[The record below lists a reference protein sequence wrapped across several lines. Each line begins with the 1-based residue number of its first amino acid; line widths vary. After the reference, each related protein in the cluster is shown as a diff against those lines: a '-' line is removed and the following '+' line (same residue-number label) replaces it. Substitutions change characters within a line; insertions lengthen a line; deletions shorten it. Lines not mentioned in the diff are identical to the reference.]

1 MEVLCLHGQPGAGSD
16 FASVR
21 SWLGPTWRVLAPDR
35 PGWGDNPL
43 EATTITRNAEWAISC
58 LPARRVVV
66 VGHSFGAAIA
76 VRVAELAPA
85 RVAGLV
91 LVAPAASVSAI
102 LAIDRVLGARILGHV
117 GATLVVGT
125 RLGRSPVDGLP
136 RGRRS
141 FLVEQRHLL
150 WELALVEHSLDGIRA
165 PTTVL
170 AGLRDR
176 VVPAS
181 AVLDALERLEGAA
194 LDLVIDGG
202 HDLPRSHP
210 WRVAAAIA
218 RLQAEF

>member
-1 MEVLCLHGQPGAGSD
+1 MEILFLHGQPGAGSD
-16 FASVR
+16 AR
-21 SWLGPTWRVLAPDR
+21 AIRAWLGPNLGLLAPDR
-35 PGWGDNPL
+35 PGWGVNPL
-43 EATTITRNAEWAISC
+43 EATTITGNAEWALSC
-58 LPARRVVV
+58 LRASRVVV

-91 LVAPAASVSAI
+91 LVAPAVSVAAI

-117 GATLVVGT
+117 GAAVVVGT
-125 RLGRSPVDGLP
+125 RLGWGPLDDLGRE
-136 RGRRS
+136 RRS

-150 WELALVEHSLDGIRA
+150 RELALVERSLGGIRA
-165 PTTVL
+165 RIVVV

-181 AVLDALERLEGAA
+181 AVLDGLHRLPDAS

-210 WRVAAAIA
+210 WRVARAIA
-218 RLQAEF
+218 AAADF